1 MWFFIVWL
9 LPIVV
14 LFWLKWQQLS
24 HGTIK
29 DLLRKDVNPICKKC
43 GCCEDSLESLDW
55 IVIVPFVGLIV
66 IVWVLF
72 DDKLKDLYHT
82 IQKWINIPIK

>member
-1 MWFFIVWL
+1 MWFFIIWL

-29 DLLRKDVNPICKKC
+29 DLLHKDVNPICKEC
-43 GCCEDSLESLDW
+43 GCCKDEFASYDW
-55 IVIVPFVGLIV
+55 LVLVPFVGIIV
-66 IVWVLF
+66 IMWILF
-72 DDKLKDLYHT
+72 ANKVTDFLNKT
-82 IQKWINIPIK
+82 IK